1 MHPLRRKVKRFKKV
15 ELQNLKKSTIVKTE
29 INTIWI
35 DLNEELYKFI
45 VGKVKNEQLSKD
57 IHQEVFLK
65 ISSKIHQLKH
75 TSKLTSWVYQIT
87 RNTIID
93 HFRKVNDK
101 NVSINEI
108 DIPETDTASFEYA
121 NLTNCI
127 NQKIKNLSDQHKE
140 AIILTSFKE
149 YSQKELAAHINISYS
164 GAKSRVQKAREILKE
179 NILNCP
185 NVDADSSGKLLDFE
199 NN

>member
-1 MHPLRRKVKRFKKV
+1 M
-15 ELQNLKKSTIVKTE
+15 TTE
-29 INTIWI
+29 IDTIWV

-45 VGKVKNEQLSKD
+45 LGKIKDEDASKD

-65 ISSKIHQLKH
+65 VQTKIHQLKH

-93 HFRKVNDK
+93 YSRKVRDE
-101 NVSINEI
+101 NVSIDNL
-108 DIPETDTASFEYA
+108 DIPETDTDNFDYS

-127 NQKIKNLSDQHKE
+127 NQKIENLSAQHKE
-140 AIILTSFKE
+140 AIILTSFKN
-149 YSQKELAAHINISYS
+149 YSQKELAEHLKISYS
-164 GAKSRVQKAREILKE
+164 GTKSRVQKAKEILKA
-179 NILNCP
+179 NILDCP
-185 NVDADSSGKLLDFE
+185 NVESDSSGKPVDFE

>member
-1 MHPLRRKVKRFKKV
+1 M
-15 ELQNLKKSTIVKTE
+15 KTE

-45 VGKVKNEQLSKD
+45 LGKVKDDQISKD

-65 ISSKIHQLKH
+65 IQTKLHQLKN

-93 HFRKVNDK
+93 YFRKANSK
-101 NVSINEI
+101 NISIDNF
-108 DIPETDTASFEYA
+108 DFPETDSENFDYSK
-121 NLTNCI
+121 LTNCI
-127 NQKIKNLSDQHKE
+127 NQKIEDLSSQHKE
-140 AIILTSFKE
+140 AVILTSFKN
-149 YSQKELAAHINISYS
+149 YSQKDLAEHLKISYS

-179 NILNCP
+179 NILDCP
-185 NVDADSSGKLLDFE
+185 NVESDGSGTLLDFE

>member
-1 MHPLRRKVKRFKKV
+1 M
-15 ELQNLKKSTIVKTE
+15 EIE

-45 VGKVKNEQLSKD
+45 LGKIKDEQTSKD

-65 ISSKIHQLKH
+65 IQSKIKQLKH

-93 HFRKVNDK
+93 YFRKATDK
-101 NVSINEI
+101 NISINDF
-108 DIPETDTASFEYA
+108 DIPETDIHNFEYS
-121 NLTNCI
+121 NLSNCI
-127 NQKIKNLSDQHKE
+127 NQKIENLSEQHKE
-140 AIILTSFKE
+140 AIVLTSFKN
-149 YSQKELAAHINISYS
+149 YSQKELAAHLKISYS
-164 GAKSRVQKAREILKE
+164 GTKSRVQKAKEILKE

-185 NVDADSSGKLLDFE
+185 NVESDTTGKLLDFE

>member
-1 MHPLRRKVKRFKKV
+1 M
-15 ELQNLKKSTIVKTE
+15 KTE

-45 VGKVKNEQLSKD
+45 LGKIKDEQTSKD

-65 ISSKIHQLKH
+65 IQTKIHQLKH

-93 HFRKVNDK
+93 YFRKVNDK
-101 NVSINEI
+101 NISINDLE
-108 DIPETDTASFEYA
+108 IPETESNNIDYS

-127 NQKIKNLSDQHKE
+127 NQKIESLSSQHKE
-140 AIILTSFKE
+140 AIILTSFKN
-149 YSQKELAAHINISYS
+149 YSQKELAEHLKISYS
-164 GAKSRVQKAREILKE
+164 GTKSRVQKAR
-179 NILNCP
+179 NILRQNILDCP
-185 NVDADSSGKLLDFE
+185 NIESDSSGKLLDFE

>member
-1 MHPLRRKVKRFKKV
+1 V
-15 ELQNLKKSTIVKTE
+15 EIE
-29 INTIWI
+29 MNTIWI

-45 VGKVKNEQLSKD
+45 LGKIKDEQISKD

-65 ISSKIHQLKH
+65 IQTKINQLKH

-93 HFRKVNDK
+93 YFRKVNDK
-101 NVSINEI
+101 NISINDLEI
-108 DIPETDTASFEYA
+108 AELETNDFDYS

-127 NQKIKNLSDQHKE
+127 NQKIESLSAQHKE
-140 AIILTSFKE
+140 AIILTSFKS
-149 YSQKELAAHINISYS
+149 YSQKELAEHLKISYS
-164 GAKSRVQKAREILKE
+164 GTKSRVQKAREILKE
-179 NILNCP
+179 NILDCP
-185 NVDADSSGKLLDFE
+185 NVESDSSGKLLDFE

>member
-1 MHPLRRKVKRFKKV
+1 M
-15 ELQNLKKSTIVKTE
+15 KTE

-45 VGKVKNEQLSKD
+45 LGKVKDEQASKD

-65 ISSKIHQLKH
+65 IKTKNHQLKH

-87 RNTIID
+87 RNSIVD
-93 HFRKVNDK
+93 YFRNVKNNDI
-101 NVSINEI
+101 SINEL
-108 DIPETDTASFEYA
+108 DIPETDFNNFDYS

-127 NQKIKNLSDQHKE
+127 NQKIENLSSQHKE
-140 AIILTSFKE
+140 AIILTSFKN
-149 YSQKELAAHINISYS
+149 YSQKELAEHLKISYS
-164 GAKSRVQKAREILKE
+164 GTKSRVQKAKEILKS

-185 NVDADSSGKLLDFE
+185 NVESDSTGKLIDFE